1 MFVWSRLLQLDLKK
15 RYGEWAVI
23 TGATDGIGLEYARQ
37 LAQRGH
43 SLILVGRNLVKL
55 QRVEQ
60 ELSSKLS
67 QDRIKLV
74 HLDLSEATLEVIN
87 GLW

>member
-1 MFVWSRLLQLDLKK
+1 MFSIDFKK

-37 LAQRGH
+37 LADRGH
-43 SLILVGRNLVKL
+43 SLILVGRNQIKLDTVK
-55 QRVEQ
+55 E

-67 QDRIKLV
+67 ADRIILV
-74 HLDLSEATLEVIN
+74 QADLSEANLDVSTFYN
-87 GLW
+87 SF